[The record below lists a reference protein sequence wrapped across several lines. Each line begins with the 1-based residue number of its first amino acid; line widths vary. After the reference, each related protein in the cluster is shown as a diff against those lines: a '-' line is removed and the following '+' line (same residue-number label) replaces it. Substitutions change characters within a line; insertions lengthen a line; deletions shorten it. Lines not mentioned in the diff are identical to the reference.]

1 MDRQSRARCQEDGQV
16 QAHDEDQ
23 CGKKMQRHLALQP
36 ALKDRFLSSLL
47 PATGRLWPPLS
58 TPLIRGDRG
67 HYRAPPL
74 DGGQGGQ
81 RCGATH
87 WKSLKPMGLQ
97 GVGVCTSPLT

>member
-58 TPLIRGDRG
+58 APLIRGDG
-67 HYRAPPL
+67 GTTGPL
-74 DGGQGGQ
+74 PE
-81 RCGATH
+81 T
-87 WKSLKPMGLQ
+87 
-97 GVGVCTSPLT
+97 VGREDRDVGSPTGSH